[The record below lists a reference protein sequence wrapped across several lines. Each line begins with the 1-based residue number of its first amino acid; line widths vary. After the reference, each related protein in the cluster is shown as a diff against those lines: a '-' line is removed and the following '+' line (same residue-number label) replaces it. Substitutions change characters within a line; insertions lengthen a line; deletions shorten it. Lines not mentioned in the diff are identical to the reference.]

1 MTDEV
6 QQTPAERLAE
16 QAMAAHREGRLAE
29 AEPLYLEVL
38 RLNPADTRAMT
49 NLGLLYMSGKS
60 FARAEQLFAAALAR
74 EPAHPRAW
82 DGRINALIGLQRFE
96 DAQALLATPGVA
108 EDVRKAAELRLR
120 PHWAEALLQKKDF
133 AGAETQLRLALAIT
147 PDDPEAHND
156 LARLYLAT
164 NRAEAALGALAAA
177 LRIAP
182 GHAPSLINQ
191 GSAYRNQG
199 RPADAEASYRGA
211 LATDPANT
219 HAVRNLGLL
228 LRSQNRS
235 DEADALEAAA
245 QALGVDVGQGH
256 LARGEA
262 LVAAGRFDEAIAAFE
277 TAAAH
282 GVDRFETLFRIG
294 SAYAADGRNDQALAH
309 LDAAAAAR
317 PDRPEPAYRRGFVR
331 LATGDFAGGWPD
343 YETRWRIPDFV
354 AAGGGA
360 PPQVQARLLVA
371 PTRAQLSGRHV
382 VAIGEQGVG
391 DQIMFASILPDPARD
406 AARLDVMCD
415 DRLVGLL
422 SNSFPGVRV
431 RGRGAVGEADVVV
444 AVGSLGHAYRTRA
457 EDFPRTPYLTPTDAA
472 AQRWAERL
480 GPRRGRL
487 RIGLSWRGGTP
498 STRLR
503 QRSVSLDQLAPL
515 LDLPDCEFVSL
526 QYGDVAAELAAA
538 NAARPEPIRAF
549 PAADIDDFDELAGL
563 IRNLDLVVSVQTAL
577 VHLSGAIGAPVL
589 TLVRRV
595 PEWRYGVQGDAM
607 PWYGSARLFRQ
618 TQDGDWASVIARIVE
633 AVRQWPTA

>member
-6 QQTPAERLAE
+6 QQSPTDRLAQE
-16 QAMAAHREGRLAE
+16 AMAAHRAGRLGE

-38 RLNPADTRAMT
+38 RLNPGDTRSMI
-49 NLGLLYMSGKS
+49 NLGLLYMTGRS
-60 FARAEQLFAAALAR
+60 FARAEQLFAGALAR
-74 EPAHPRAW
+74 DPAHAHAW

-96 DAQALLATPGVA
+96 DAQALLGTPAVA
-108 EDVRKAAELRLR
+108 ADLRQAAELRLR
-120 PHWAEALLQKKDF
+120 QYWAEALLQKKDF
-133 AGAETQLRLALAIT
+133 AGAEGQLRRALAIT
-147 PDDPEAHND
+147 PEDPDAHND

-164 NRAEAALGALAAA
+164 NRADAAQDALAAA
-177 LRIAP
+177 LRLAP
-182 GHAPSLINQ
+182 GHVPSLINQ

-199 RPADAEASYRGA
+199 RPADAEASYRSA
-211 LATDPANT
+211 LAVDPANA

-228 LRSQNRS
+228 LRSQNRA
-235 DEADALEAAA
+235 DEADALEANARS
-245 QALGVDVGQGH
+245 LGANVGAGH

-262 LVAAGRFDEAIAAFE
+262 LLGAGRFDDAIAAFE

-282 GVDRFETLFRIG
+282 GVDRFETLWRIG
-294 SAYAADGRNDQALAH
+294 SAHASEGRNDKALAH
-309 LDAAAAAR
+309 LDAAVAAR

-331 LATGDFAGGWPD
+331 LAMGDFTGGWPD

-354 AAGGGA
+354 ATGGGA
-360 PPQVQARLLVA
+360 PPQVQARLQIA
-371 PTRAQLSGRHV
+371 PSRAQFSGRHV

-391 DQIMFASILPDPARD
+391 DQIMFASILPDLARD

-422 SNSFPGVRV
+422 SNSLPGVQV

-444 AVGSLGHAYRTRA
+444 AAGSLGHAYRTRVG
-457 EDFPRTPYLTPTDAA
+457 DFPRTPYLTPTDAA
-472 AQRWAERL
+472 VQRWAERL
-480 GPRRGRL
+480 GPRRRRL

-503 QRSVSLDQLAPL
+503 QRSVSLAQLAPL
-515 LDLPDCEFVSL
+515 LDLADCEFVSL
-526 QYGDVAAELAAA
+526 QYGDVAADLAAA
-538 NAARPEPIRAF
+538 NAARAEPIRAF

-563 IRNLDLVVSVQTAL
+563 IRNLDLVVSVQTTL

-595 PEWRYGVQGDAM
+595 PEWRYGVQGDTM

-618 TQDGDWASVIARIVE
+618 THDGDWTPVIARIVDT
-633 AVRQWPTA
+633 VRRWPAT